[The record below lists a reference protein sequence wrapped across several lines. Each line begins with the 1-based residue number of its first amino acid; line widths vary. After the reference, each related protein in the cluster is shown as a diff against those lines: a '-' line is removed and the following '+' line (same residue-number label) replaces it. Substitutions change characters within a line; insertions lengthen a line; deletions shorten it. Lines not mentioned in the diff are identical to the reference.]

1 MFPYEVWRNYHETL
15 YLLTRY
21 NVAVLADKS
30 FFSTQR
36 LLDDTDYLVLYAILA
51 AAGPASHILR
61 VHNLIYL
68 ISSHLAMFN
77 YGNDCWI
84 A

>member
-1 MFPYEVWRNYHETL
+1 MFPYEVWRNHHETL

-21 NVAVLADKS
+21 NGAVLADKL

-51 AAGPASHILR
+51 AAGPGSHILR
-61 VHNLIYL
+61 VHKFIYL
-68 ISSHLAMFN
+68 ISSHLAIFN
-77 YGNDCWI
+77 YGNDFWI